1 MTSHK
6 ALPEGKVISESVGHS
21 VVSDSSTPWPVA
33 CQNLLSMRILQA
45 RIVSC
50 PAPGDLLNQ
59 GIESRSPALQADS
72 LPLSRQGSPSP
83 RLFLF
88 AGGLGSFFSPCLIEG
103 EILVPPPGMEPTS
116 PAVESWSLN
125 HWTTCSLFFIH
136 LVMRLGTG
144 CPQINIC

>member
-45 RIVSC
+45 SIVSC

-72 LPLSRQGSPSP
+72 LPSEPLGALNKRKFIKSQSKEGGKRGAVRSENGRPCHMSAALLSFVLKDSM
-83 RLFLF
+83 LMCNF
-88 AGGLGSFFSPCLIEG
+88 C
-103 EILVPPPGMEPTS
+103 V
-116 PAVESWSLN
+116 W
-125 HWTTCSLFFIH
+125 
-136 LVMRLGTG
+136 
-144 CPQINIC
+144 

>member
-72 LPLSRQGSPSP
+72 LPSEPLGALNKRKFIKSQSRGWEK
-83 RLFLF
+83 
-88 AGGLGSFFSPCLIEG
+88 GGGQIG
-103 EILVPPPGMEPTS
+103 EWEAM
-116 PAVESWSLN
+116 
-125 HWTTCSLFFIH
+125 
-136 LVMRLGTG
+136 
-144 CPQINIC
+144 PQLPINLT